1 MRQRTISD
9 YFWRDP
15 EISDLSQEDKAT
27 LLYFLTSPSSNII
40 GVYQIVWMIAAAEMG
55 WTKDQLLVVVK
66 RLKAKMLI
74 DCNDAGWIWVKI
86 WWKHNSAAGAFSP
99 KLLQNA
105 RKQCAAI
112 PSEWL
117 DEFLESLK
125 TVGVDRV
132 LIGYSYPIPYPSDTL
147 PPNSISNSNPNTT
160 TTTTS
165 EKIDHPEPIHRNG
178 ANSAP
183 LAETRTNTVIESTG
197 ANSAIQT
204 EVCNGARNAGPE
216 LPGQNTVVVDL
227 IFPPSIQTCQHDAIR
242 ALLSGSGVS
251 PGHWQTLIDELH
263 GAQLAKPVTNPV
275 GYVRRM
281 AERMSAGSFTPERA
295 PMIAEQRKRR
305 EANEKQ
311 AVTQARNRPDCGQP
325 SQAQLDRLPQ
335 SIRESLARLMTQ
347 S

>member
-1 MRQRTISD
+1 
-9 YFWRDP
+9 
-15 EISDLSQEDKAT
+15 
-27 LLYFLTSPSSNII
+27 
-40 GVYQIVWMIAAAEMG
+40 MG

-105 RKQCAAI
+105 RKQCAAL
-112 PSEWL
+112 PAEWL

-132 LIGYSYPIPYPSDTL
+132 LIGYPYSIPYPGDTL
-147 PPNSISNSNPNTT
+147 PPNSISNSNNNSNTT
-160 TTTTS
+160 TTATS
-165 EKIDHPEPIHRNG
+165 EKIDHPESDIHRNG

-204 EVCNGARNAGPE
+204 EVCNSARNVEPE
-216 LPGQNTVVVDL
+216 LPDQKTVVVDL
-227 IFPPSIQTCQHDAIR
+227 IFPSSIQACQHDAIR

-251 PGHWQTLIDELH
+251 PDHWQTLIDELH
-263 GAQLAKPVTNPV
+263 GAQLAKPITNPI
-275 GYVRRM
+275 GYVRGM
-281 AERMSAGSFTPERA
+281 AERMSAGSFTAERA

-305 EANEKQ
+305 ETNEQ
-311 AVTQARNRPDCGQP
+311 HAVAMAKKRQDCGQP
-325 SQAQLDRLPQ
+325 SPAQLDRLPQ
-335 SIRESLARLMTQ
+335 RIRESLTRLMTQ

>member
-1 MRQRTISD
+1 
-9 YFWRDP
+9 
-15 EISDLSQEDKAT
+15 
-27 LLYFLTSPSSNII
+27 
-40 GVYQIVWMIAAAEMG
+40 MG

-105 RKQCAAI
+105 RKQCVAI

-147 PPNSISNSNPNTT
+147 PPNSISNSNTT
-160 TTTTS
+160 TTTTVTS
-165 EKIDHPEPIHRNG
+165 EKIGRSESGIHHDG

-183 LAETRTNTVIESTG
+183 PAEE
-197 ANSAIQT
+197 
-204 EVCNGARNAGPE
+204 CNGTRNAGPE
-216 LPGQNTVVVDL
+216 LPDPKTVVVDL
-227 IFPPSIQTCQHDAIR
+227 IFPPSIKTGQRDAIR
-242 ALLSGSGVS
+242 ALLSGSGVPPS
-251 PGHWQTLIDELH
+251 HWQILIDELH
-263 GAQLAKPVTNPV
+263 GAQLAKSITNPI
-275 GYVRRM
+275 GYVRGM
-281 AERMSAGSFTPERA
+281 AKRMSAGSFTPERA

-305 EANEKQ
+305 ETDEQHA
-311 AVTQARNRPDCGQP
+311 ATQAREHTDRGQSP
-325 SQAQLDRLPQ
+325 QAQLDRLPQ
-335 SIRESLARLMTQ
+335 RIRESLTRLMTQ
-347 S
+347 T